1 MWLIVLRAYLYRSV
15 HQEITLSDVKCHLV
29 LKQMQGRDHVGEPF
43 ARISDSAVTPDEP
56 PPLPPVVRVEPE
68 IFVDL
73 NATLQ
78 LSCDVA
84 STIPYSVYW
93 YKEGHNGTIAKYT
106 EY

>member
-1 MWLIVLRAYLYRSV
+1 MIIYP
-15 HQEITLSDVKCHLV
+15 QIK
-29 LKQMQGRDHVGEPF
+29 GRDAVGEPF

-73 NATLQ
+73 NATIQ

-93 YKEGHNGTIAKYT
+93 YKQGQDEAIAEYT
-106 EY
+106 EYVQYVVYCTENNEV